1 LYFRILQ
8 RFFILQ
14 YISLNM
20 PRRIAVVFD
29 SAGTLL
35 HMYRVAKDARTG
47 SILEN
52 IESTAIVAQKNG
64 CGLVVLNAESD
75 IILRS
80 RKDMPLFE
88 FIREYGVSIGI
99 SCSKG
104 EFTQKIACEVIRGTA
119 PRMGDVH
126 DVLEMV
132 TVRCPNI
139 FYLAAGL
146 IVDSEAR
153 SVPYVL
159 STGGNVF
166 STTLQTVQT
175 LHAMEVDTYIASGD
189 SLFAL
194 TQLAEFINIPKER
207 VFAFSNPL
215 MKEKIVLE
223 LKRKYEKVI
232 MVGDGI
238 NDILA
243 FRAADVGIMTT
254 QQGDKRPEELRKSAD
269 VVIDN
274 IIKVIDIVKA
284 L

>member
-1 LYFRILQ
+1 M
-8 RFFILQ
+8 
-14 YISLNM
+14 SK
-20 PRRIAVVFD
+20 RIAVVFD

-35 HMYRVAKDARTG
+35 HMYRVAKEASTG
-47 SILEN
+47 NILEN

-64 CGLVVLNAESD
+64 CGLVVLNVESD
-75 IILRS
+75 IILHS
-80 RKDMPLFE
+80 RRDMLLSD
-88 FIREYGVSIGI
+88 FINEYRVPIGI

-104 EFTQKIACEVIRGTA
+104 KFTPEIACEIIRGTTS
-119 PRMGDVH
+119 RMGDVH
-126 DVLEMV
+126 DVLETV
-132 TVRCPNI
+132 AVRCPNI
-139 FYLAAGL
+139 FHIAAGL

-153 SVPYVL
+153 SIPYVL
-159 STGGNVF
+159 STGGQVF
-166 STTLQTVQT
+166 STTLQTVQI

-189 SLFAL
+189 SLLAL
-194 TQLAEFINIPKER
+194 GQLADYVNIPLER
-207 VFAFSNPL
+207 VFAFSNTF

-223 LKRKYEKVI
+223 LKRKYEKVV

-254 QQGDKRPEELRKSAD
+254 QQGDKRPEKLREAAD

-274 IIKVIDIVKA
+274 IIKVVDVVKA